1 MNTIRVRCPA
11 DGVPYLVP
19 EEMLGRRFRCPQCD
33 TVFEVVRPVSGADE
47 SLPEPAARL
56 TWEEIFLYG
65 LTLFGLV
72 ATVVVFVSRWGFGVD
87 LLR

>member
-19 EEMLGRRFRCPQCD
+19 EELLGRRFQCPQCL
-33 TVFEVVRPVSGADE
+33 TVFEVVRPASGEAETRPD
-47 SLPEPAARL
+47 PAARL

-65 LTLFGLV
+65 LTLIGLV
-72 ATVVVFVSRWGFGVD
+72 ATVVVFVYRWGFGID